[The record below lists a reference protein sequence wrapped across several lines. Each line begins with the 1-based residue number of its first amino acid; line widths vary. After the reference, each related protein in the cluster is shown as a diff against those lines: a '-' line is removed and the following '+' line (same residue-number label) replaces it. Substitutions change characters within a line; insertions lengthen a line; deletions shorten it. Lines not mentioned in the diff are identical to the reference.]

1 MSPSLLIPGTVV
13 LIAALVAALTDVL
26 RFRVSNLLTLPLLAA
41 GLIYHGLVGGL
52 PALAGSLLGVLLGFG
67 VLFVFYR
74 LGGMGF
80 GDVKLLAAMGAWLG
94 ILLTFYLF
102 LASSLAAGV
111 YAAVLIV
118 LNSGAGR
125 PRGNLNDV
133 WRRRPAPGG
142 HAEADDRVVAEL
154 NRPDRRRRVIPFA
167 AMIAVGV
174 VALLAWSLV
183 TGLP

>member
-1 MSPSLLIPGTVV
+1 VSPSLLIPGTVV

-111 YAAVLIV
+111 YAVVLIV
-118 LNSGAGR
+118 LNARAGR
-125 PRGNLNDV
+125 PWRNLNNV
-133 WRRRPAPGG
+133 WRRPAPGG